1 MSLELIVICSV
12 LIVLAVATP
21 FINNLFRLP
30 RTDENGKDDSS
41 ASLPPLSIVIVASNN
56 APELRANL
64 PKIFK
69 QDYPPGYDVIVVID
83 KKEDSTEEV
92 LKHFMSVYPNLYTTF
107 IPGSS
112 RYISRRKLAVTVG
125 VKAAKHEWIVMTDAS
140 CAPATD
146 RWLAAMASHC
156 ADDVDLV
163 LGYSL
168 YDEGTSR
175 RQLFERMSR
184 ELYILGEARRGTAY
198 RSEGNNIMFR
208 KSLFINGRGYEGNLR
223 YSIGEYDFLVNK
235 YSTGDNTAV
244 ELSPEAW
251 ITELDGG
258 SRQWKGKRVC
268 YIETRR
274 HLQRTFKHY
283 LPAAI
288 DKTAALVNSILI
300 IAAIIVSVCLSQWI
314 MLAAALSALVITI
327 VLRTLIGRKAVGRYC
342 PAVAAWRIV
351 PLEIGM
357 MLGNIGC
364 GIKHGMTDKSDFICH
379 KV

>member
-1 MSLELIVICSV
+1 MIVICSV

-21 FINNLFRLP
+21 FLNTLFRLP
-30 RTDENGKDDSS
+30 RNEEKPADDPQT
-41 ASLPPLSIVIVASNN
+41 SLPPVSVVIVASNN
-56 APELRANL
+56 APELRTNL
-64 PKIFK
+64 PKIFA
-69 QDYPPGYDVIVVID
+69 QDYPSDYEVIVVID
-83 KKEDSTEEV
+83 KKEDTTEEV
-92 LKHFMSVYPNLYTTF
+92 LKHFMSVYSNLYTTF

-140 CAPATD
+140 CAPTTD
-146 RWLAAMASHC
+146 KWLATMASRC
-156 ADDVDLV
+156 AEDVDLV

-168 YDEGTSR
+168 YDEEECR
-175 RQLFERMSR
+175 LHLFERMSR
-184 ELYILGEARRGTAY
+184 ELYVLREAQHRAAY

-208 KSLFINGRGYEGNLR
+208 KSLFINGRGYEGNLK

-235 YSTGDNTAV
+235 YSTADNTVV

-251 ITELDGG
+251 VTEFSG
-258 SRQWKGKRVC
+258 SEKQWMSKRVC

-274 HLQRTFKHY
+274 HLERTFRHY

-288 DKTAALVNSILI
+288 DRAAAWVNSILI
-300 IAAIIVSVCLSQWI
+300 IAAIAVSACLSQWI
-314 MLAAALSALVITI
+314 MLASALSALFITI
-327 VLRTLIGRKAVGRYC
+327 VLRTLIGRKAVRRYC
-342 PAVAAWRIV
+342 PTIAAWRIV

-357 MLGNIGC
+357 MLANIG
-364 GIKHGMTDKSDFICH
+364 HGLRHGRADKSDFICH

>member
-1 MSLELIVICSV
+1 MIVICSV
-12 LIVLAVATP
+12 LIVFAVATP
-21 FINNLFRLP
+21 FLNTLFRLP
-30 RTDENGKDDSS
+30 RNEEKPGDNPS

-56 APELRANL
+56 APELRTNL
-64 PKIFK
+64 PKIFE
-69 QDYPPGYDVIVVID
+69 QDYPSGYEVIVVID

-92 LKHFMSVYPNLYTTF
+92 LKHFMSVYSNLYTTF

-140 CAPATD
+140 CAPTTD
-146 RWLAAMASHC
+146 KWLAAMASHC
-156 ADDVDLV
+156 TEDVDLV

-168 YDEGTSR
+168 YDKEASR
-175 RQLFERMSR
+175 LHLFERMSR
-184 ELYILGEARRGTAY
+184 ELYILREAQRRAAY

-235 YSTGDNTAV
+235 YSTIGNTVV

-251 ITELDGG
+251 ITEIPGG
-258 SRQWKGKRVC
+258 DKQWTGKRVC

-274 HLQRTFKHY
+274 HLDRTFRHY
-283 LPAAI
+283 LPATI
-288 DKTAALVNSILI
+288 DKAAALLNSILI
-300 IAAIIVSVCLSQWI
+300 ITAIIVSACLSQWI
-314 MLAAALSALVITI
+314 MLAAALSAMVITI
-327 VLRTLIGRKAVGRYC
+327 VLRTLIGSKAVAKYC
-342 PAVAAWRIV
+342 PAIAAWRIV

-357 MLGNIGC
+357 VLANMGHS
-364 GIKHGMTDKSDFICH
+364 IKHGRADKSDFICH